1 MTNEVVEVIDVVV
14 IWVVNA
20 VEFEV
25 GCVAL
30 AIVEFELYVDDSV
43 LVVVVVTV
51 TIVDGV
57 TAIPKKWLQNCAS
70 MSCSLRI
77 SH

>member
-1 MTNEVVEVIDVVV
+1 MVV
-14 IWVVNA
+14 A

-30 AIVEFELYVDDSV
+30 AIVEFESYVDDSV

-57 TAIPKKWLQNCAS
+57 TAIPKKCLKNCAY
-70 MSCSLRI
+70 MSCKLGI